1 MNPSITKLIFVL
13 MVAFH
18 GLIHLLGFL
27 KAFDL
32 AQINE
37 LTQPIGRPLGLLWL
51 VAALALV
58 VTAVALAFKN
68 HWWWAVAILAAL
80 LSQLL
85 IFTAWQDARVGS
97 IPNLIILVVALLTL
111 SSVRF
116 EGGYRQDVH
125 NGQERVRAQPAE
137 NITEADLQTLPPPV
151 QRYLRYVGVVGKPKV
166 VSMFAEMTGEMRQ
179 QGRGYFPLTAEQHN
193 FFDQPTRLFFMKGR
207 MFGLTIPGY
216 HRYQDQNAMMNVRL
230 FGLLP
235 LAKVD
240 GEVMFEADTVTMFN
254 DMSLLA
260 PATLIDKR
268 ISWQSIDDLTA
279 KGTFTNQGVTISA
292 MLHFNDEGQLVNF
305 VSNDRWDVSAMKQYP
320 FSTPVSRY
328 RNLNGYNLPTYGEM
342 IWHYPDGDF
351 VYGRL
356 EINSVAY
363 NVQTAE
369 RSQTE

>member
-1 MNPSITKLIFVL
+1 MIDSIAKIIFILIV
-13 MVAFH
+13 VFH

-37 LTQPIGRPLGLLWL
+37 LTQPISRPLGLLWL
-51 VAALALV
+51 VAALVLV
-58 VTAVALAFKN
+58 ATAVFFAFKSQ
-68 HWWWAVAILAAL
+68 WWWVAIVGTL
-80 LSQLL
+80 LSQIL

-97 IPNLIILVVALLTL
+97 IPNLIILTVALLAL
-111 SSVRF
+111 GSLRF
-116 EGGYRQDVH
+116 ESGYQQDVDSA
-125 NGQERVRAQPAE
+125 QERMRSLPVE
-137 NITEADLQTLPPPV
+137 TLTEADLQTLPPPV

-166 VSMFAEMTGEMRQ
+166 VSMFAQMSGEMRQ
-179 QGRGYFPLTAEQHN
+179 QGRGYFPLTAEQYN

-207 MFGLTIPGY
+207 MFGLTVPGY
-216 HRYQDQNAMMNVRL
+216 HRYQQKSAAMNVRL

-235 LAKVD
+235 LVKVD
-240 GEVMFEADTVTMFN
+240 GTAMFEADTVTMFN
-254 DMSLLA
+254 DMCLMA
-260 PATLIDKR
+260 PATLIDQR
-268 ISWQSIDDLTA
+268 ITWQTVDDLTV

-292 MLHFNDEGQLVNF
+292 MLHFNKEGQLVNF

-351 VYGRL
+351 VYGKL
-356 EINSVAY
+356 EIDNITY
-363 NVQTAE
+363 NIQTAD
-369 RSQTE
+369 RSQTR